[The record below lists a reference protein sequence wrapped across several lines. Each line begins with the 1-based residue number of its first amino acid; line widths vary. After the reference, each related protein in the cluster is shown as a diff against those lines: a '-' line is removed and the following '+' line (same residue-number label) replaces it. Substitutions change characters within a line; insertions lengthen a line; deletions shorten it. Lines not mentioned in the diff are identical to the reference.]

1 MSIFVNIKSAS
12 ILCLV
17 FFALSPLSLRAGFF
31 SSEAKVVK
39 RQLPKLDLE
48 YEKSSALSLL
58 NDIREAMGMNALYHN
73 NALAR
78 AAEAHARYLVRNR
91 VTSHS
96 EIPGFPGFTGKNP
109 AERALHAGYLST
121 QVLENLSTK
130 NIDAQSSI
138 DGLLSAIYHRFGFL
152 NVGIDEIGVGVAQD
166 NNDRENTAFVY
177 LMGNSELNA
186 LCKAPPFRGY
196 GQYVYGVCKNKDH
209 KIAFKRFTEAQ
220 NYVKEH
226 NPKVVF
232 YPYDGQK
239 DVPPAFYS
247 EIPDPL
253 PDYDVSGF
261 PVSVLFNDFYFKK
274 VSIESFR
281 LYNVKS
287 GKAVNLTRLLSK
299 ESDPNARFNHF
310 EFALFPLKRL
320 EYDTTY
326 RAVLV
331 YREKGKRIEHQW
343 QFHTRK
349 PLEPMIRIRKSKET
363 ISLKRGKSYW
373 LYFVPLNGHELIRH
387 IEFPED
393 IHITFID
400 NNTLRVTLMPGAP
413 RSFDIKSEHRL
424 VHVRLR

>member
-1 MSIFVNIKSAS
+1 MKRLFT
-12 ILCLV
+12 LFLLL
-17 FFALSPLSLRAGFF
+17 FFLYPLAIDAGFF
-31 SSEAKVVK
+31 SPDAKVVK
-39 RQLPKLDLE
+39 RQIPKMDID
-48 YEKSSALSLL
+48 YEKSSALCLL

-73 NALAR
+73 DTLAR

-96 EIPGFPGFTGKNP
+96 EIPGFPGFTGKTP

-130 NIDAQSSI
+130 NIDAQTSI
-138 DGLLSAIYHRFGFL
+138 DGLFSAIYHRFGFL

-166 NNDRENTAFVY
+166 NKERENTAFVY

-196 GQYVYGVCKNKDH
+196 GQYVYGVCKNKEH
-209 KIAFKRFTEAQ
+209 WIAYKRFNEAQ
-220 NYVKEH
+220 NDVKEH

-232 YPYDGQK
+232 YPYDGQT

-281 LYNVKS
+281 LYNVKH

-349 PLEPMIRIRKSKET
+349 PLEQMIRIEKREMS
-363 ISLKRGKSYW
+363 IDLKRGKSYW

-387 IEFPED
+387 IEFPEKVNV
-393 IHITFID
+393 TFID
-400 NNTLRVTLMPGAP
+400 NNTLRVTPMPGAP

>member
-1 MSIFVNIKSAS
+1 MKRFI
-12 ILCLV
+12 ILLV
-17 FFALSPLSLRAGFF
+17 ILFTLSSLSVYAGFF
-31 SSEAKVVK
+31 SPDAKIVK
-39 RQLPKLDLE
+39 RQLPKMDID

-58 NDIREAMGMNALYHN
+58 NDIREAMGMNALFHN
-73 NALAR
+73 DVLAR
-78 AAEAHARYLVRNR
+78 AAEAHAHYLVRNR
-91 VTSHS
+91 VTSHN
-96 EIPGFPGFTGKNP
+96 ETPGFPGFTGETP
-109 AERALHAGYLST
+109 AKRALHAGYSST

-130 NIDAQSSI
+130 NLDAQSSI
-138 DGLLSAIYHRFGFL
+138 DGLFSAIYHRFGFL
-152 NVGIDEIGVGVAQD
+152 NVGIDEIGVGAVQD
-166 NNDRENTAFVY
+166 ERDRGNTAFVY

-186 LCKAPPFRGY
+186 LCSAPPFKGY
-196 GQYVYGVCKNKDH
+196 GKYVYGVCKEKDQ
-209 KIAFKRFTEAQ
+209 KIDYKRFTEAQ

-232 YPYDGQK
+232 YPYDGQE

-274 VSIESFR
+274 ISLESFR

-299 ESDPNARFNHF
+299 ESDPHGRFNAY

-331 YREKGKRIEHQW
+331 YREKGKRIKHQW
-343 QFHTRK
+343 HFHTRK
-349 PLEPMIRIRKSKET
+349 PFETLIRIEKRE
-363 ISLKRGKSYW
+363 ISIDLKRGKSYW
-373 LYFVPLNGHELIRH
+373 LYFVPLNGHEIIRH
-387 IEFPED
+387 IEFPESVNVS
-393 IHITFID
+393 FID
-400 NNTLRVTLMPGAP
+400 TNTLRVTPMQDAP
-413 RSFDIKSEHRL
+413 RSFDIKSEQRL
-424 VHVRLR
+424 VHVQLH

>member
-1 MSIFVNIKSAS
+1 MIRFFTLFFSLFVLFPLFVNAGI
-12 ILCLV
+12 
-17 FFALSPLSLRAGFF
+17 FSPDV
-31 SSEAKVVK
+31 KIVK
-39 RQLPKLDLE
+39 RQLPKMDID
-48 YEKSSALSLL
+48 YEKSSALGLL

-73 NALAR
+73 DALAR
-78 AAEAHARYLVRNR
+78 AAEAHARYLVRNK

-96 EIPGFPGFTGKNP
+96 EIPGFPGFTGQTP
-109 AERALHAGYLST
+109 AQRALQAGYLST

-138 DGLLSAIYHRFGFL
+138 DGLFSAIYHRFGFL

-177 LMGNSELNA
+177 LMGNSALNA
-186 LCKAPPFRGY
+186 LCKAPPFKGY
-196 GQYVYGVCKNKDH
+196 GQYVYGVCKNKNH
-209 KIAFKRFTEAQ
+209 RIAFKRFTEAQ

-232 YPYDGQK
+232 YPYDGQE

-274 VSIESFR
+274 VSLESFR
-281 LYNVKS
+281 LYNTKT
-287 GKAVNLTRLLSK
+287 GKAVNLTRLLTK
-299 ESDPNARFNHF
+299 ESDPNARFNDH

-320 EYDTTY
+320 DYDTVY
-326 RAVLV
+326 RAELI

-343 QFHTRK
+343 HFHTRK
-349 PLEPMIRIRKSKET
+349 PLEPMIRINKKEA
-363 ISLKRGKSYW
+363 SVHLKRGKSYW

-393 IHITFID
+393 VDVTFID
-400 NNTLRVTLMPGAP
+400 NNTLRVTPMPEAP
-413 RSFDIKSEHRL
+413 RSFDIRSEHRL
-424 VHVRLR
+424 VHVQLR